1 MVKIYW
7 IEDHS
12 LDQMIEYNGIE
23 YFIEDFIEQARQF
36 EIIKYHHTMQYCNL
50 ESG

>member
-50 ESG
+50 ASG